1 MNIVRCLSRVLLTL
15 LVIAGASSVHAQQP
29 RRATAASDPQQGL
42 ASQAVPAVVPQ
53 ALAPTS
59 AAPAKLAGKTR
70 IGVPL
75 PKTQLTQAAPG
86 TDSSEALRTS
96 LMSFMAGP
104 AIEIVPITARL
115 QSQIDAE
122 AKEKTCDFVLYSALT
137 QKHSGGSGFGSL
149 MKGGTSLISMVPMVG
164 MAGGMAG
171 MVAGQAA
178 SVAAGAAMSSSIK
191 AKDDVSF
198 EYKLMPA
205 DATQALLAK
214 VEKAKAT
221 ADGED
226 VITPLVEHAAEAILT
241 AIKK

>member
-1 MNIVRCLSRVLLTL
+1 L
-15 LVIAGASSVHAQQP
+15 
-29 RRATAASDPQQGL
+29 D
-42 ASQAVPAVVPQ
+42 
-53 ALAPTS
+53 
-59 AAPAKLAGKTR
+59 
-70 IGVPL
+70 
-75 PKTQLTQAAPG
+75 
-86 TDSSEALRTS
+86 
-96 LMSFMAGP
+96 
-104 AIEIVPITARL
+104 
-115 QSQIDAE
+115 
-122 AKEKTCDFVLYSALT
+122 SALT

-178 SVAAGAAMSSSIK
+178 SDAAGAALSSSIK

-198 EYKLMPA
+198 EYKLMPTG
-205 DATQALLAK
+205 ATQALIAK
-214 VEKAKAT
+214 VEKSKAT

>member
-1 MNIVRCLSRVLLTL
+1 MNIVRCLSSVLLTL
-15 LVIAGASSVHAQQP
+15 LVITDASSVHAQQS
-29 RRATAASDPQQGL
+29 RRATAASDPQQGQ
-42 ASQAVPAVVPQ
+42 ASQAVPGTAPQ
-53 ALAPTS
+53 MSAPTT
-59 AAPAKLAGKTR
+59 AAPAKTAGKTR

-86 TDSSEALRTS
+86 TDSSVALRTS

-104 AIEIVPITARL
+104 AIEIVPITARV

-122 AKEKTCDFVLYSALT
+122 AKEQTCDFVLYSALT
-137 QKHSGGSGFGSL
+137 QKHSGGSGLGSL

-178 SVAAGAAMSSSIK
+178 SVAAGAAMTSSIK

-198 EYKLMPA
+198 EYRLMPTG
-205 DATQALLAK
+205 ATQPLVAK
-214 VEKAKAT
+214 VEKSKAT

-226 VITPLVEHAAEAILT
+226 VITPLVEHAAEAMLT
-241 AIKK
+241 AMKK